1 MGLAFTSDP
10 AATPRSAPKILDATR
25 ALLAEQGY
33 STLTIEGVAAAA
45 GVGKSTIYRWWPNKE
60 ALVADALAE
69 VFRAE
74 EIPDQGDTRA
84 EVRQAVDMTIRN
96 YANEDLAASLPALA
110 AGLLPHPELMAR
122 FRETFLRRKRQNID
136 GVLRRGM
143 ERGDLPSDL
152 DTELVQDLW
161 AGAILYRRLMIGSS
175 LDDNLAERLVELVTH
190 DPTTALSRRPATSS
204 D

>member
-25 ALLAEQGY
+25 ALLTEQGY

-136 GVLRRGM
+136 VVLRRGM
-143 ERGDLPSDL
+143 ERGDLPSGL

-175 LDDNLAERLVELVTH
+175 LDDDLAERLVELVTH
-190 DPTTALSRRPATSS
+190 SPTKALCRRPATSS

>member
-25 ALLAEQGY
+25 DLLAAQGY

-74 EIPDQGDTRA
+74 EIPDRGDTRA
-84 EVRQAVDMTIRN
+84 EVREAVDMTIRN

-136 GVLRRGM
+136 VVLRRGM
-143 ERGDLPSDL
+143 ERGDLPPDL

-161 AGAILYRRLMIGSS
+161 AGAILYRRLMIGSP
-175 LDDNLAERLVELVTH
+175 LDDDLAERLVELVTH
-190 DPTTALSRRPATSS
+190 SPTAALSRRPPASS